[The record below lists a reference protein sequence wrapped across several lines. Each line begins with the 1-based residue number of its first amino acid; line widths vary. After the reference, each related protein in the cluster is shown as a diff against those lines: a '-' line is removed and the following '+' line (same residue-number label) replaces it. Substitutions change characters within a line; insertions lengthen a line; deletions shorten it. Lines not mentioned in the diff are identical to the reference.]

1 MILKVRDGKQVDFV
15 GSGFLCHSKGYVLTC
30 AHLFSLGEKIA
41 ISASDPINNWNSI
54 TKTQVQAINAQI
66 VQYNSLNDV
75 ALLKLDGLVQ
85 VNVPRGVFGSA
96 DSSIVGSSVVYF
108 GYPFGDTGLHVL
120 KMSASII
127 SSKAMSENGTKR
139 LQLDSMVHNGTGG
152 GPLYD
157 VGSEKIVGIISGK
170 QSPTGASQGGVMIG
184 NYALGQ
190 ESSVAYATA
199 IEYGIALMKQEGLDA

>member
-1 MILKVRDGKQVDFV
+1 
-15 GSGFLCHSKGYVLTC
+15 
-30 AHLFSLGEKIA
+30 
-41 ISASDPINNWNSI
+41 
-54 TKTQVQAINAQI
+54 
-66 VQYNSLNDV
+66 
-75 ALLKLDGLVQ
+75 
-85 VNVPRGVFGSA
+85 
-96 DSSIVGSSVVYF
+96 
-108 GYPFGDTGLHVL
+108 
-120 KMSASII
+120 
-127 SSKAMSENGTKR
+127 MSENGTKR
-139 LQLDSMVHNGTGG
+139 LQLDSMVHNGTSG